1 MRLLAI
7 LGLCVLFSAVAYA
20 GGGDDRYC
28 ENCDQVDE
36 AIYPTDDY
44 QLISGTTVGQTN
56 SDYAYCFCAVAGG
69 FYRFTFCEGGG
80 NAQYDTA
87 MSVQPDGCGAY
98 LVCNDDYCGLQ
109 SQVDFTAPMDAT
121 YVVVV
126 DGYGSNT
133 GTYTLAYRGPSGP
146 SPADDT
152 AWGTIKALFR

>member
-7 LGLCVLFSAVAYA
+7 LGLCVLFSAAAYA
-20 GGGDDRYC
+20 GDGGDRYC
-28 ENCDQVDE
+28 DNCDAVDDVL
-36 AIYPTDDY
+36 YPTDDY
-44 QLISGTTVGQTN
+44 QIVSGTTVGTAN
-56 SDYAYCFCAVAGG
+56 SDYAYSFCAVAGG

-80 NAQYDTA
+80 NAQFDTA

-98 LVCNDDYCGLQ
+98 IACNDDFCGLQ

-126 DGYGSNT
+126 DGYSSAT